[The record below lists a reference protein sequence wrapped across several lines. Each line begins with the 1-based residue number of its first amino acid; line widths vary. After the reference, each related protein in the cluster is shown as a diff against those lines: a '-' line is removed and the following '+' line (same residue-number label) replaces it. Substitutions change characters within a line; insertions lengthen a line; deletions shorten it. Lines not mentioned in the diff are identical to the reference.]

1 MTARRDTMAVCSY
14 MALAILCFLVALTLF
29 LLLPV
34 KPPGS
39 HVSLRG
45 QQASIVELSSSP

>member
-1 MTARRDTMAVCSY
+1 MTARRDTMAVGSY
-14 MALAILCFLVALTLF
+14 MALAILCFLVAVAVF

-39 HVSLRG
+39 HVSVRG
-45 QQASIVELSSSP
+45 QQASIVELSPSP